1 MDAMA
6 TELEQHKGSLP
17 SLVVPLALLVKV
29 VCRLQKLWER
39 WICQEP
45 QVCDTE
51 TLEAFSELNTVVAE
65 QFEVFEPCKVSELH
79 KLGEV
84 INDDAQGNHFGGN
97 ELFA

>member
-1 MDAMA
+1 MA

-65 QFEVFEPCKVSELH
+65 QFEVFETSEVFQLPQ
-79 KLGEV
+79 LGV
-84 INDDAQGNHFGGN
+84 IVDYDAQSNHFGGE